1 MSVNSGFAVAGIL
14 LALLMR
20 LVLLRAN
27 KRLLLA
33 KMQDE
38 ESTSDEHAAGSQGT
52 RERLTFRYVT

>member
-1 MSVNSGFAVAGIL
+1 
-14 LALLMR
+14 LLMR